1 MNKTVK
7 TLSLAAALAVMIPL
21 SAYAADAVNGS
32 SAPTASSSAAATSTP
47 QAAAPADKAH
57 RGGFGADVR
66 ALSQELLDLLK
77 LDREAV
83 RAKLAEGKT
92 LAEIATEQGVSRD
105 ALKQALTDANN
116 KRLEERKQA
125 FADNLDSLID
135 RAGGNPAKDRKIGMK
150 GAFGARDLASSA
162 AVLGMSEDELKTGL
176 ESGKSLADLAKEN
189 NVDVQKLIDA
199 QTEAIKAAIQEA
211 VASGKLTQE
220 QADKQLAGAA
230 AMAEKIVNDT
240 HVRKGPGGRGGH
252 GGPGGHGGHRAGA
265 EAGAGGN
272 AGTSDQAGS

>member
-7 TLSLAAALAVMIPL
+7 TISLTAALAVMIPL
-21 SAYAADAVNGS
+21 SAYAADAVTGSSS
-32 SAPTASSSAAATSTP
+32 SAPSSAAATSTP
-47 QAAAPADKAH
+47 QAAAPAGKAH
-57 RGGFGADVR
+57 RGGFGADAR
-66 ALSQELLDLLK
+66 ALSQEVLDLLK
-77 LDREAV
+77 LDQEAV

-105 ALKQALTDANN
+105 ALKQVLTDASN

-135 RAGGNPAKDRKIGMK
+135 RPGGNPAKDRKIGMK
-150 GAFGARDLASSA
+150 GVFGARDLASSA
-162 AVLGMSEDELKTGL
+162 SVLGMSEDELKTGL
-176 ESGKSLADLAKEN
+176 ESGKSLADLAKEK

-220 QADKQLAGAA
+220 QADKQLADAA
-230 AMAEKIVNDT
+230 EVAERIVNDT

-252 GGPGGHGGHRAGA
+252 GGVGGHGGHRAGA
-265 EAGAGGN
+265 EAGAGGTS
-272 AGTSDQAGS
+272 GTSDQAGS